1 MGGSERRHLR
11 QKIWLTSTNSGTTS
25 KYTFGQKCLPSCTA
39 IEPSV
44 QRILLPCICIFKCVE
59 GAVLE
64 SEWPVEQGPG
74 KVEQGEGKRK
84 SLKENNVQLEPPLCE
99 KATQNRSKTFKVL

>member
-1 MGGSERRHLR
+1 M
-11 QKIWLTSTNSGTTS
+11 
-25 KYTFGQKCLPSCTA
+25 
-39 IEPSV
+39 
-44 QRILLPCICIFKCVE
+44 
-59 GAVLE
+59 E
-64 SEWPVEQGPG
+64 SEWPVEQGPGKVEQGEG